1 MVLGAPRIGTAGRG
15 PLSSQNTKPAK
26 FESSF
31 SFQCW
36 LWAEDVFLGYLLRQ
50 LSLVLSL
57 AVFHVPW
64 GAPVT
69 EFMLQDPTLRQQ
81 LDCT

>member
-1 MVLGAPRIGTAGRG
+1 MWYLELHVLGTAERG

-26 FESSF
+26 FDSSS

-50 LSLVLSL
+50 LSLFLRL
-57 AVFHVPW
+57 AVFHVLW
-64 GAPVT
+64 GAPMA
-69 EFMLQDPTLRQQ
+69 EFVLHDPALRQ
-81 LDCT
+81 